1 MYSWFCGSWRRQVY
15 LPFVAS
21 THNIFFTI
29 MRSALKQLMPFLS
42 NKNRPL
48 QKNTL
53 LLSFDTKFLL
63 PYRGLN
69 FFRKNYLKF
78 LLVLRQ
84 IAKPQIPMQFDAPM
98 QKKKSSKELKWRKL
112 KKSFMINVL
121 HLYPHHSPTLLRH
134 RAATNC
140 ICLSPIQI

>member
-48 QKNTL
+48 QKNTF
-53 LLSFDTKFLL
+53 LLSFNTKFLAS
-63 PYRGLN
+63 YRGLN
-69 FFRKNYLKF
+69 FLRINSYSSYVKQQSPHYLCS
-78 LLVLRQ
+78 LMH
-84 IAKPQIPMQFDAPM
+84 PC
-98 QKKKSSKELKWRKL
+98 KKSSKELKWRKIT
-112 KKSFMINVL
+112 KIFMINVL
-121 HLYPHHSPTLLRH
+121 YLYPHGTALLRH